1 MGDGR
6 WEMGDEY
13 LLLTPYSLLLTPS
26 TLAQTTDRLL

>member
-6 WEMGDEY
+6 WEMNIY
-13 LLLTPYSLLLTPS
+13 SLLLTPYSLLLTPS